1 MAGSMMIGNGMTG
14 NGMTG
19 NETITKL
26 QDQLASVL
34 AGKDEAIRSL
44 LITLLAGGH
53 LLIEDVPGVGKTT
66 LAHAL
71 ANSLQSD
78 FGRIQFTADL
88 LPADIVGVEIFDPAS
103 QQFRFPPGAVFN
115 HILLADEI
123 NRATPKAQS
132 ALLEAMAEG
141 QVTIERQTRPL
152 PQPFFVIATQ
162 NPHEHMG
169 TFPLPESQLDRFFM
183 RISIGY
189 PDQEAERK
197 VLLGEAGQGRLS
209 ELKPVADWNDI
220 MAARQAIAELD
231 VADLLLDY
239 LLRLLSDSRN
249 GEWLKQGISPR
260 AGHDLLNAARVHAW
274 LAGQSYVSAADL
286 QAVWI
291 NCLAHRVEAVGDTH
305 EALTGL
311 LESVAVPA

>member
-1 MAGSMMIGNGMTG
+1 VNSDH
-14 NGMTG
+14 
-19 NETITKL
+19 EKITTL
-26 QDQLASVL
+26 HQQLSSVL
-34 AGKDEAIRSL
+34 AGKEGAIRQL
-44 LITLLAGGH
+44 LVTLLSGGH

-71 ANSLQSD
+71 ANSLDSD

-88 LPADIVGVEIFDPAS
+88 LPADIVGVEIFDPAK
-103 QQFRFPPGAVFN
+103 QRFDFHPGAVFN
-115 HILLADEI
+115 HIVLADEI

-141 QVTIERQTRPL
+141 QVTIERETRQL

-162 NPHEHMG
+162 NPNEHMG

-189 PDQEAERK
+189 PDREAERK
-197 VLLGEAGQGRLS
+197 VLLGEAGQVRLP
-209 ELKPVADWNDI
+209 ELQPVAGWSDI
-220 MAARQAIAELD
+220 LAARHAIAALD
-231 VADLLLDY
+231 VSNLLLDY
-239 LLRLLSDSRN
+239 LLKLLQESRN

-260 AGHDLLNAARVHAW
+260 AGHDLINAARAEAW
-274 LAGQSYVSAADL
+274 LAGQSYVTAADV
-286 QAVWI
+286 QTVWLP
-291 NCLAHRVEAVGDTH
+291 CLAHRVLAGGDSEA
-305 EALTGL
+305 ALTAL

>member
-1 MAGSMMIGNGMTG
+1 MKAEDEKIRA
-14 NGMTG
+14 
-19 NETITKL
+19 L
-26 QDQLASVL
+26 RDQLASVL
-34 AGKDEAIRSL
+34 AGKDDVIRQL

-103 QQFRFPPGAVFN
+103 QLFVFHPGAVFN
-115 HILLADEI
+115 HIVLADEI

-141 QVTIERQTRPL
+141 QVTIERQTRSL

-162 NPHEHMG
+162 NPREHMG

-189 PDQEAERK
+189 PDSEAERK
-197 VLLGEAGQGRLS
+197 VLLDEAGQGRLS
-209 ELKPVADWNDI
+209 ALQPVAGWDDI
-220 MAARQAIAELD
+220 TTARQAIAELN
-231 VADLLLDY
+231 VSDLLLDY
-239 LLRLLSDSRN
+239 LLKLLQESRN

-260 AGHDLLNAARVHAW
+260 AGHDLINAARVQAW
-274 LAGQSYVSAADL
+274 LAGQSYVTAADI
-286 QAVWI
+286 QAVWLP
-291 NCLAHRVEAVGDTH
+291 CLAHRVVAVGDSS
-305 EALTGL
+305 EALTAL